1 MIIKIDNSNM
11 DAYKEFFTKAYDL
24 LDKDNLIAEADKE
37 PAGRFTSLEAY
48 FKYIEQLVQKDPNYY
63 IKLPLNEPVLK
74 VDADSRD
81 ITIPSNFVKCA
92 SVQNDQVAET
102 VIFTIDRFYDY
113 MDLMNAETWVQWTA
127 PGEDG
132 NPREG
137 ATSIVL
143 RDISVEENKIRFG
156 WPLDTEI
163 TKIPGKVQFS
173 VAFFVRDESTGKIVY
188 RLNSKPASFTI
199 QPALQP
205 ELNDEA
211 TINRPN
217 SLLAVAVRNNKYP
230 GQGVKYVQ
238 DPSFE
243 APGMHPPASATLEND
258 ALTIMAQAVVGDMG
272 HIDYKWLYLPANGT
286 KTLNCSGGNYECK
299 LGDTITATDYGF
311 LTAASQ
317 GCFTENAE
325 HLYECTSV
333 TDTDKNIAVV
343 NYEAFGSIGVAYQK
357 TSAAQRVLSDDYYS
371 ADASLKNTEG
381 KYEDV
386 YYSHVV
392 DNITDAFVIYSGSLE
407 NAENELYEKYTTF
420 TVPAAPARVTGT
432 YQVVATNTIAP
443 NTSKEVRS
451 QVCRLISPSDVVIS
465 KDLPLLAVM
474 KAPNKDSDP
483 EVKLSVA
490 VAKAANDD
498 SVFGYI
504 WEGKTAAAGAF
515 VNTAESD
522 DFNNTTAGAVSTIK
536 TPGWY
541 RVLITS
547 DLNRETKSDYSE
559 ECKVTF
565 MPTAPVVDYDKTK
578 TTGTYTD
585 EGAHVADVVL
595 GSEVTL
601 SVTAHV
607 VDAGEASTYGKDNLY
622 SEGLDYTWYVSKP
635 EVGIAPLT
643 PNDIIDGDIKSATI
657 KVKNVGQS
665 ALDAYVY
672 TCEVTNILNNEKAKS
687 DIAFTVY

>member
-1 MIIKIDNSNM
+1 MIIKIDDSNM
-11 DAYKEFFTKAYDL
+11 GDYKKFFAEAYDL
-24 LDKDNLIAEADKE
+24 LDKDNLIEEADKE
-37 PAGRFTSLEAY
+37 PERRFTSLEAY

-74 VDADSRD
+74 VDADSRE

-127 PGEDG
+127 PGKDG

-173 VAFFVRDESTGKIVY
+173 VAFFIRDESTGKIVY
-188 RLNSKPASFTI
+188 RLNSKPAYFTI

-211 TINRPN
+211 TVNRPN

-230 GQGVKYVQ
+230 GQGAKYVQ

-243 APGMHPPASATLEND
+243 APGAHPPASATLEND

-272 HIDYKWLYLPANGT
+272 HINYKWLYLPANGT
-286 KTLNCSGGNYECK
+286 KTLNCGGGSYECK

-311 LTAASQ
+311 LTTASQ
-317 GCFTENAE
+317 TCFTENAD

-333 TDTDKNIAVV
+333 TDADKNVAVV
-343 NYEAFGSIGVAYQK
+343 NYTAFGSIGVAYQK
-357 TSAAQRVLSDDYYS
+357 TTAAKRVLSDDYYS
-371 ADASLKNTEG
+371 ADASLKNAEG

-392 DNITDAFVIYSGSLE
+392 NNITDAFVIYAGNLE
-407 NAENELYEKYTTF
+407 NAEGDLYEKYTTF
-420 TVPAAPARVTGT
+420 TVPAAPAKVTGT

-443 NTSKEVRS
+443 NSSNEVRS

-474 KAPNKDSDP
+474 KAPNKDSGP
-483 EVKLSVA
+483 ETKLNVA

-498 SVFGYI
+498 SVFDYV
-504 WEGKTAAAGAF
+504 WEGKTTTDGTF
-515 VNTAESD
+515 VNVANND
-522 DFNNTTAGAVSTIK
+522 AFNNSVSGPMSIIK

-541 RVLITS
+541 RVFITS

-559 ECKVTF
+559 VCKVTL
-565 MPTAPVVDYDKTK
+565 MPTAPVVDYDKAQ
-578 TTGTYTD
+578 TTGTYTT

-595 GSEVTL
+595 GSEVTMA
-601 SVTAHV
+601 VTANV
-607 VDAGEASTYGKDNLY
+607 ANAGAASTYGKDNLY
-622 SEGLDYTWYVSKP
+622 CEGLEYTWYVSKP

-643 PNDIIDGDIKSATI
+643 PNDIVGGDIKSAMI

-665 ALDAYVY
+665 ALEAYVY
-672 TCEVTNILNNEKAKS
+672 TCEVTNTLNNEKAKS
-687 DIAFTVY
+687 DITFTVY